1 MSLAK
6 KKLID
11 LTDENSNNEKVNQR
25 PNIDHLIKKIL
36 IERRRE
42 KKNNI
47 VLTFI
52 ALLGTGI
59 VAFFFTQN

>member
-25 PNIDHLIKKIL
+25 PNIDHLIKRIL

>member
-25 PNIDHLIKKIL
+25 PNIDHLIKRIL

-47 VLTFI
+47 ALTFI

>member
-25 PNIDHLIKKIL
+25 PNIDHLIKRIL

-59 VAFFFTQN
+59 IAFFFTQN